1 MSSPFTVKAADAD
14 RIAPLSRLMSRSFL
28 AAYGDVA
35 PPDRLARHISTQH
48 DAGLIRERLRMGQ
61 IEVLVASPG
70 NQAGTLAGYVQL
82 GVEPGTV
89 PAAVDEPQA
98 IELQRCYLAPEW
110 IGSGAG
116 NALMLR
122 AQQRAIELDR
132 PCLYLS
138 VYQLSPR
145 AVRFYE
151 RHGFVKRAAVEY
163 RIDDIR
169 YDDWLMVWRAS
180 TA

>member
-1 MSSPFTVKAADAD
+1 MSSPFTVRAASAG
-14 RIAPLSRLMSRSFL
+14 RVAPLSRLMSRSFL

-35 PPDRLARHISTQH
+35 PADRLARHISTQH
-48 DAGLIRERLRMGQ
+48 DAGLIRERLREGG
-61 IEVLVASPG
+61 IEVFVASPDPDA
-70 NQAGTLAGYVQL
+70 QALAGYVQL
-82 GVEPGTV
+82 GLDADPV
-89 PAAVDEPQA
+89 PEAVGDPRA

-116 NALMLR
+116 AALMQR
-122 AQQRAIELDR
+122 AQQRAFELAR

-138 VYQLSPR
+138 VYQLAPR

-151 RHGFVKRAAVEY
+151 RHGFVKRTAIEY

-169 YDDWLMVWRAS
+169 YDDWLMVWRSA
-180 TA
+180 

>member
-14 RIAPLSRLMSRSFL
+14 RVAPLSRLMSRSFL

-35 PPDRLARHISTQH
+35 PPDRLARHISIQH
-48 DAGLIRERLRMGQ
+48 DAGLIRERLRDGR
-61 IEVLVASPG
+61 IEVWVANPESNSG
-70 NQAGTLAGYVQL
+70 VLAGYVQL
-82 GVEPGTV
+82 GLEPG
-89 PAAVDEPQA
+89 PIPEAVTEPRA

-116 NALMLR
+116 NALMQR
-122 AQQRAIELDR
+122 VQQRAVELDR

-138 VYQLSPR
+138 VYQLAPR

-151 RHGFVKRAAVEY
+151 RHGFFKRAAIEY
-163 RIDDIR
+163 RIDDVH
-169 YDDWLMVWRAS
+169 YDDWLMVWRGGD
-180 TA
+180 